1 MENLLKIASGELGI
15 TEVTGRADNERILQY
30 ADETGQSWI
39 DDDETPWCSIFMN
52 WVALKA
58 GSERSNSAAARS
70 WLNVGFSVANP
81 EPGDIA
87 VYWRGHPD
95 SHQGHV
101 GIFMGFSSDHSRIYT
116 LGGNQNNSVSISAY
130 PAERLLDFRR
140 LTNKDDIELADK
152 VLKRG
157 DRGPAVAKLQDA
169 LKLAGFDVGTSD
181 GIFGPK
187 TEGGVKQLQSTNFD
201 LEVTGIFDLSS
212 RKFLLKLLNSE

>member
-15 TEVTGRADNERILQY
+15 TEIAGSTDNERILQY
-30 ADETGQSWI
+30 AEDIGQTWI
-39 DDDETPWCSIFMN
+39 NDDETPWCSIFMN

-81 EPGDIA
+81 EPGDIV

-101 GIFMGFSSDHSRIYT
+101 GIFMGFSNDHSRIYT
-116 LGGNQNNSVSISAY
+116 LGGNQNNAVSISAY
-130 PAERLLDFRR
+130 PADRLLDFRR
-140 LTNKDDIELADK
+140 LKHKGDIELEDK
-152 VLKRG
+152 ILKRG
-157 DRGPAVAKLQDA
+157 DRGQAVVQLQDA
-169 LKLAGFDVGTSD
+169 LKLADFDVGTSD

-201 LEVTGIFDLSS
+201 LEVNGIFDESS
-212 RKFLLKLLNSE
+212 REFLLELLNSE